1 MILPVFGTAAVKKT
15 ATLRLVLD
23 TVRDALVAHAEGRTS
38 VPPPLHMDFPET
50 DRDCHVKAGWITG
63 ATDFTVKIATGFY
76 RNPALGL
83 PANHGLVCVVSAR
96 TGQVRALLD
105 DRGLLTAW
113 VPPPRARSSPMPWPG
128 PARRRHPG
136 RLRHRR
142 TGPPPGDLAGQT
154 PPGQRGARPRPQ
166 PAQSRRPVQRPQ
178 SARPACPADF
188 GTTGGHRRPRHIVDG
203 TGSVTR
209 PAVRRGGGRPE
220 SRRSSPRRRGRRTT
234 PAGRR

>member
-15 ATLRLVLD
+15 ATSRLVLD

-38 VPPPLHMDFPET
+38 VPPPLHMAFLET

-128 PARRRHPG
+128 PAPSPWPSSAPANRPASRRSGWPNSARSA
-136 RLRHRR
+136 RCSSTAATR
-142 TGPPPGDLAGQT
+142 TKPPPCA
-154 PPGQRGARPRPQ
+154 
-166 PAQSRRPVQRPQ
+166 RPQ

-188 GTTGGHRRPRHIVDG
+188 GTTGGHRRPRHIVGG